1 MYVNNR
7 TSNITLSCLILEG
20 SNKMHQGGII
30 KISLNRGES
39 LGLQIAICNWTIY
52 QENPEMD
59 LVYKKCRYHENA
71 EYKVK
76 YQNARYQENP
86 ETQMAYKKEVPRKS
100 IITIRIWQKEIQ
112 RKS

>member
-1 MYVNNR
+1 MCVNNG

-30 KISLNRGES
+30 KISLNRGGES
-39 LGLQIAICNWTIY
+39 LGLKIAIYNWTIY

-76 YQNARYQENP
+76 YQNTRYQENP
-86 ETQMAYKKEVPRKS
+86 ETQMECKCKCKCKWNFFGGTKKIHYYS
-100 IITIRIWQKEIQ
+100 
-112 RKS
+112 